1 MQRVERN
8 EGSSKYLIFYRY
20 NVWST
25 AFKTLLFKLYF
36 GAAFATFTFANL
48 TSIIRFV
55 QVVIWK
61 RVMEINEELASAV
74 INRSVAIVCLSVG
87 LLCHPGVLSYPIY
100 IPFQRKVFTK
110 SFHVLFTVLLQL
122 FN

>member
-1 MQRVERN
+1 MKEIANTCVYVC
-8 EGSSKYLIFYRY
+8 STAFFFRY
-20 NVWST
+20 DVWST
-25 AFKTLLFKLYF
+25 KLKTLIFKLYF

-87 LLCHPGVLSYPIY
+87 LLCHPGVTNNLIFM
-100 IPFQRKVFTK
+100 PFQ
-110 SFHVLFTVLLQL
+110 
-122 FN
+122 

>member
-1 MQRVERN
+1 MKEIANTCVYVC
-8 EGSSKYLIFYRY
+8 STAFFFRY
-20 NVWST
+20 DVWST
-25 AFKTLLFKLYF
+25 TLKTLIFKLYF

-74 INRSVAIVCLSVG
+74 INRSVVIVCLSVG
-87 LLCHPGVLSYPIY
+87 LLCHPGLVTNPTFVNY
-100 IPFQRKVFTK
+100 TK
-110 SFHVLFTVLLQL
+110 ICLLLLTFLFYLVVY
-122 FN
+122 